1 MRSGQ
6 NSQNKNK
13 YGSINET
20 PEEERNYLIK
30 SFYIISSFPQT
41 VFLIFCVQT
50 PMEPGNSK
58 LEIVIWNLFM
68 KIWFIKNKANFFIF
82 ISKNLG
88 AKCDQSCSGNLTLGE
103 LPACDP
109 PASNESLSQ
118 GPRNG
123 IFPLLYYKFGFGLS
137 SIVICSKNRTK
148 LTNLSFT
155 SLSQ

>member
-1 MRSGQ
+1 MKSGQ

-58 LEIVIWNLFM
+58 LEIVI
-68 KIWFIKNKANFFIF
+68 
-82 ISKNLG
+82 
-88 AKCDQSCSGNLTLGE
+88 
-103 LPACDP
+103 
-109 PASNESLSQ
+109 
-118 GPRNG
+118 
-123 IFPLLYYKFGFGLS
+123 
-137 SIVICSKNRTK
+137 
-148 LTNLSFT
+148 
-155 SLSQ
+155 